1 MARHGKIVFVLW
13 GAGCDEWTA
22 VTFVIMLR
30 ATGIAVKLVGV
41 SGRQVR
47 GAHGLALTPDYTLS
61 QAVPLAH
68 QAACVVIP
76 CPTGSLVRF
85 TKDPRLCEFLRQAQA
100 QQAHFLLHDQYDVA
114 TLLNLGIGP
123 VDAQLIDVYPRQE
136 ELLAFVATFI
146 LELPK

>member
-1 MARHGKIVFVLW
+1 MARHEKIVFVLW
-13 GAGCDEWTA
+13 GVGCDELAA
-22 VTFVIMLR
+22 VTFVITLR
-30 ATGIAVKLVGV
+30 ATGIAAKLVSV

-76 CPTGSLVRF
+76 CLAGSLVRF
-85 TKDPRLCEFLRQAQA
+85 TRDPRLGEFLRQAQA
-100 QQAHFLLHDQYDVA
+100 QQAHFLLHDVRDIE
-114 TLLNLGIGP
+114 TLLALGIVP
-123 VDAQLIDVYPRQE
+123 VDAQMIDVYPQQA